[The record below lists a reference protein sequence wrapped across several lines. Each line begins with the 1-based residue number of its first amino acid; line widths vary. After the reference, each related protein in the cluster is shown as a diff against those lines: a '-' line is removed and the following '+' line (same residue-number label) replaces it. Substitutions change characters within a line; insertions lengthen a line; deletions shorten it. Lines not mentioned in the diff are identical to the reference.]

1 MTQQSSIH
9 GQYLSNGIK
18 MIIIELRSKKVK
30 VNLLLDIEEEELMR
44 NVSEI
49 IEQYLKQVLQQSSE
63 GAIEIQRNELADQ
76 FQCVPSQINYV
87 ISTRFTLEKGYIVES
102 KRGGGGYIR
111 IQKIELRSHGSILD
125 LIFQTIHTHIDQVT
139 SEGLIYQLQEAHY
152 ISAREANLMKAA
164 ISRDVL
170 IFKLPL
176 RDEIRAKILKA
187 MLISL
192 LSK

>member
-1 MTQQSSIH
+1 
-9 GQYLSNGIK
+9 
-18 MIIIELRSKKVK
+18 
-30 VNLLLDIEEEELMR
+30 MR

-111 IQKIELRSHGSILD
+111 IQKIELRLHGSILD
-125 LIFQTIHTHIDQVT
+125 LIFQTIHSNIDQVT
-139 SEGLIYQLQEAHY
+139 SEGLIYQLQEGHF
-152 ISAREANLMKAA
+152 ISAREANLIKAA

-170 IFKLPL
+170 SFKLPL